1 MVANYFSDVD
11 AATFIVSQG
20 HLPEVQTPVTFT
32 TYAPLATF
40 GGTPS
45 AKGNVT
51 LEVMQPS
58 AASGCEPFSMWSKQ
72 QTKGRVLFLVRGGC
86 NFIEKA
92 RRAQD
97 AGARGLIIGNTYHDD
112 GDGDTPPDAGPVNMF
127 GIASDIVIPVVM
139 VSSQTS
145 MKLTEYLLEIRR
157 IRVQLSISTPPKG
170 CATSDDMYKNPLQCV
185 EGSAEVGEAIAVKGK
200 NDEPPE
206 EKLRLPLKPWMASRL
221 IVSNN
226 EAWMNTVLMII
237 YFCLALYYIL
247 KIAHLQYSLYVGEAR
262 EDEGALDHAHD
273 LLRTMYFLRI
283 VLVPLLVNAYILFS
297 RQLMSTSVVPA
308 TIRRLNASMFFWIY
322 ILHVQLN
329 ETTTPSNIYFFPA
342 SKNMHEENLLRCCG
356 ENNNRGIAPLKL
368 FSAIVVILIAI
379 DAGYVGFG
387 GRSND
392 VLETLGWLSCI
403 SFGFIWLFVLIQS
416 CRFLAD
422 VVKQRH
428 RQLLSPNAE
437 LILKMRQRAFYTV
450 ITLSW
455 LQISIFG
462 EFICM
467 TLLNVRSMMDMPGEW
482 MVTNFVLCLCQ
493 AVHLLCICCGP
504 LRDSAIIA
512 FFLQNTTDRQLRVS
526 SVRYMLAKHKYFDM
540 SEEEQKMYPQNVAV
554 I

>member
-1 MVANYFSDVD
+1 MLANYCCDVD

-72 QTKGRVLFLVRGGC
+72 QTKGRVLFLIRGGC

-92 RRAQD
+92 RRAQE
-97 AGARGLIIGNTYHDD
+97 AGAKGVVIGNMYHDD
-112 GDGDTPPDAGPVNMF
+112 GEGDNPPDAGPVNMF
-127 GIASDIVIPVVM
+127 GIASDITIPVVM

-145 MKLTEYLLEIRR
+145 MKLTEYLLEIRK

-170 CATSDDMYKNPLQCV
+170 CATSDDMYKNPLQCI
-185 EGSAEVGEAIAVKGK
+185 EGSAEVGEATAVKGK
-200 NDEPPE
+200 NDDLPE
-206 EKLRLPLKPWMASRL
+206 EKLRLPLKSWMASRSV
-221 IVSNN
+221 VSGN
-226 EAWMNTVLMII
+226 EAWMTTMLMAI
-237 YFCLALYYIL
+237 YFCLVLYYII
-247 KIAHLQYSLYVGEAR
+247 KILHLQYSVYVGEAR
-262 EDEGALDHAHD
+262 EDEGALDHIHD
-273 LLRTMYFLRI
+273 LSRTMHFLRI
-283 VLVPLLVNAYILFS
+283 VLVPLLANAYILFS

-308 TIRRLNASMFFWIY
+308 TIRRLNASMFFWIF
-322 ILHVQLN
+322 LLNVQLY

-342 SKNMHEENLLRCCG
+342 SKNLHEENLLRCCG
-356 ENNNRGIAPLKL
+356 EKPKRGIAPLKL
-368 FSAIVVILIAI
+368 FSAIVVILISI

-387 GRSND
+387 GRGND
-392 VLETLGWLSCI
+392 VLETLGWMSCT
-403 SFGFIWLFVLIQS
+403 SFGFIWLFVLIQT

-422 VVKQRH
+422 VIKQRH

-455 LQISIFG
+455 VLISMFG
-462 EFICM
+462 EFMCM
-467 TLLNVRSMMDMPGEW
+467 LLLNVRSMMDMPGEW

-493 AVHLLCICCGP
+493 AIHLLCICFGP
-504 LRDSAIIA
+504 LRDATIIA
-512 FFLQNTTDRQLRVS
+512 LFLQNTTDRQLRVS

-540 SEEEQKMYPQNVAV
+540 SENEKNMYPQNVAA